1 MKKISVIL
9 TAAAITT
16 ILGGTAALA
25 AGSGQNATD
34 RSVPASSGYSCSYC
48 QDNGHCFT
56 DADGDGI
63 CDYGCTPAGQ
73 NAADAGQSSPGS
85 SVPVSSDDSCSY
97 CQNNGHCFTDADG
110 DGICDYN
117 RASAGQNAA
126 DAEQNT
132 SGSSA
137 SASGRHHME
146 RNHGSGSGHHAC
158 ARFSN

>member
-25 AGSGQNATD
+25 AGGAQNAAD

-73 NAADAGQSSPGS
+73 NAADGIPKGS
-85 SVPVSSDDSCSY
+85 IQIKKDTIY
-97 CQNNGHCFTDADG
+97 HCTVLSFCKIFGT
-110 DGICDYN
+110 
-117 RASAGQNAA
+117 NAA
-126 DAEQNT
+126 LV
-132 SGSSA
+132 S
-137 SASGRHHME
+137 
-146 RNHGSGSGHHAC
+146 
-158 ARFSN
+158 

>member
-25 AGSGQNATD
+25 AGSGQNAPD
-34 RSVPASSGYSCSYC
+34 RSVPAFSGYSCSYC

-73 NAADAGQSSPGS
+73 NAAGAEQNTSDS
-85 SVPVSSDDSCSY
+85 SVPVSSGYSCSY
-97 CQNNGHCFTDADG
+97 CQDSGHCFTDTNG

-117 RASAGQNAA
+117 CGSAGQKAA
-126 DAEQNT
+126 GAEQNT
-132 SGSSA
+132 SGSSV

-146 RNHGSGSGHHAC
+146 RNHGSGNGHHAC
-158 ARFSN
+158 TRFSD

>member
-63 CDYGCTPAGQ
+63 CDYNC
-73 NAADAGQSSPGS
+73 
-85 SVPVSSDDSCSY
+85 
-97 CQNNGHCFTDADG
+97 
-110 DGICDYN
+110 
-117 RASAGQNAA
+117 ASTGQNAA

-132 SGSSA
+132 SGSSTP
-137 SASGRHHME
+137 ASGRHHME
-146 RNHGSGSGHHAC
+146 RNHGSGNGHHAC
-158 ARFSN
+158 ARFAD